1 MPQGN
6 NVVVHHGIFDRRM
19 ASRNNRTSSG
29 QDMCSLIG
37 PMKCLTSW
45 PLDIIQKLI
54 FGTTINA
61 STGNMVQNS
70 ANLDK
75 RKSSTKDNLIEY
87 KTTLSASQNSKSKGN
102 RKNHKLDTNMI
113 NTDLHNQTGDKTL
126 NDRETFV
133 HKFEHF
139 NRRKH
144 DLYMK
149 QNLTITCPEIGNVTF
164 KNTPPFN
171 VLGIPH
177 CGDKV
182 KPKFR

>member
-6 NVVVHHGIFDRRM
+6 NVVVHHVIFNRRM
-19 ASRNNRTSSG
+19 TSRNNGTSSG
-29 QDMCSLIG
+29 QDICSLIG

-45 PLDIIQKLI
+45 PLQILQNLI
-54 FGTTINA
+54 FGKTIDV
-61 STGNMVQNS
+61 STGNTVQNS
-70 ANLDK
+70 ANFGK
-75 RKSSTKDNLIEY
+75 RESSTKDKLIEY
-87 KTTLSASQNSKSKGN
+87 EIKLNASQNSKSKGN
-102 RKNHKLDTNMI
+102 GKTQKLDTNMI
-113 NTDLHNQTGDKTL
+113 NTDSHRQTGHKSL
-126 NDRETFV
+126 NDRETSV

-149 QNLTITCPEIGNVTF
+149 QNLTITCPELGNVTF

>member
-6 NVVVHHGIFDRRM
+6 NVVVHHGIFNRRM
-19 ASRNNRTSSG
+19 ATRNNRTSSG
-29 QDMCSLIG
+29 QDICNLVG

-45 PLDIIQKLI
+45 PLQILHNLI
-54 FGTTINA
+54 SGKTINS
-61 STGNMVQNS
+61 STGNAKQSS
-70 ANLDK
+70 ANWDN
-75 RKSSTKDNLIEY
+75 RKPFTKDKLIEY
-87 KTTLSASQNSKSKGN
+87 KTTLNAYQNSKSKGIS
-102 RKNHKLDTNMI
+102 RTHKLDTNMI
-113 NTDLHNQTGDKTL
+113 NNDSHRQTGDKRL
-126 NDRETFV
+126 NDRESFV

>member
-1 MPQGN
+1 MSQGN
-6 NVVVHHGIFDRRM
+6 NVIVHHGIFDRRM

-45 PLDIIQKLI
+45 PLQILQKLI
-54 FGTTINA
+54 FGKTINA
-61 STGNMVQNS
+61 STGNTVETS
-70 ANLDK
+70 AKLDK
-75 RKSSTKDNLIEY
+75 RKSSTKDKLIKC

-102 RKNHKLDTNMI
+102 RGNHKSDTNTI
-113 NTDLHNQTGDKTL
+113 HTDLHNQTGDKTL

>member
-1 MPQGN
+1 MSQGN
-6 NVVVHHGIFDRRM
+6 NVIVHHGIFDRRM
-19 ASRNNRTSSG
+19 ASQNNRTSSG
-29 QDMCSLIG
+29 QDICNFVG

-45 PLDIIQKLI
+45 PLQILQNLI
-54 FGTTINA
+54 YGKTVNS
-61 STGNMVQNS
+61 STGNVKQSS
-70 ANLDK
+70 ANLDN
-75 RKSSTKDNLIEY
+75 RKPFTKDKFIEY
-87 KTTLSASQNSKSKGN
+87 KKTLNAHQNSKSKGN
-102 RKNHKLDTNMI
+102 SGTHKLDTNMI
-113 NTDLHNQTGDKTL
+113 NSDSDSQTGDKSL
-126 NDRETFV
+126 NDRETSFD
-133 HKFEHF
+133 KFEHF